1 MDIILALP
9 LQIRLG
15 LQHRSLMF
23 RKIVSNMASEKVS
36 EVNLKGL
43 RIILRK
49 PQVEITE
56 QNHRILQ
63 FLDLLK
69 DIDVYTD
76 DIIKAAE
83 RLSKYIRDEKLRKED
98 FDKYCSLYPN
108 MVYRNLNDL
117 ILQ

>member
-1 MDIILALP
+1 
-9 LQIRLG
+9 
-15 LQHRSLMF
+15 
-23 RKIVSNMASEKVS
+23 MASEKVS

-69 DIDVYTD
+69 DIDVY
-76 DIIKAAE
+76 AE

>member
-1 MDIILALP
+1 
-9 LQIRLG
+9 
-15 LQHRSLMF
+15 
-23 RKIVSNMASEKVS
+23 MASEKVS

-69 DIDVYTD
+69 DIDVYTG